1 MGWDLVIYGK
11 GCFSFLKYGRLGSYV
26 KKKKVN
32 FWYNCK
38 VLWIIVELKLDII
51 KKSNLEG

>member
-51 KKSNLEG
+51 KKSNLGG